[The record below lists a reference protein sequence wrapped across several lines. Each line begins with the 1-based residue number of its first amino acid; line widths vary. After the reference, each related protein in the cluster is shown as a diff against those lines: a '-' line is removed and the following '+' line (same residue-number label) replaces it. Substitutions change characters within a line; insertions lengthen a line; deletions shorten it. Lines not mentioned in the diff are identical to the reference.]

1 MENLSSCPVCDKPD
15 FTRFLD
21 GRDYFLSQETYTI
34 VSCNHCGMKFLNPR
48 PDANEITK
56 YYFSPD
62 YISHDAGK
70 KSALNFIYRL
80 VRKFTIKGK
89 YRLVKKYSEGKALL
103 DIGCGTG
110 EFIHYCRQKG
120 YDVKGIEPGER
131 PGAFARSVHKL
142 DVCDESFLDDLTR
155 PTFDVITMWH
165 VLEHVHRLNER
176 MKKIGEILKPDSTV
190 IIAVPN
196 SDSWDA
202 NHYREF
208 WAAYD
213 LPRHLYHFSQDTMN
227 LLAKNHGFRIDKV
240 IPMKLD
246 AFYICLL
253 SEKYSKGKQNYFLA
267 ILNGIR
273 SNNFARKN
281 QNNYSSLIFILSKG
295 KSVK

>member
-1 MENLSSCPVCDKPD
+1 MENLSSCPVCGKPD

-48 PDANEITK
+48 PDANEIVK

-62 YISHDAGK
+62 YVSHDAGK
-70 KSALNFIYRL
+70 KSTLNFVYRR
-80 VRKFTIKGK
+80 VRRFTIKGK
-89 YRLVKKYSEGKALL
+89 YQLVKKHSAGKALL

-110 EFIHYCRQKG
+110 EFIHYCRKKG
-120 YDVKGIEPGER
+120 YDVKGIEPGEK
-131 PGAFARSVHKL
+131 PGTFARSVHKL
-142 DVCDESFLDDLTR
+142 DVNDESFLDGLTH
-155 PTFDVITMWH
+155 PAYDTVTMWH
-165 VLEHVHRLNER
+165 VLEHVHQLNER
-176 MKKIGEILKPDSTV
+176 MKKIGEILKPDGTV

-202 NHYREF
+202 DHYREF

-213 LPRHLYHFSQDTMN
+213 LPRHLYHFSQDSMN
-227 LLAKNHGFRIDKV
+227 LLAKNHGFRMDKI

-253 SEKYSKGKQNYFLA
+253 SEKYLKGEKNYFLA

-281 QNNYSSLIFILSKG
+281 HDNYSSLIFILSKE
-295 KSVK
+295 KL